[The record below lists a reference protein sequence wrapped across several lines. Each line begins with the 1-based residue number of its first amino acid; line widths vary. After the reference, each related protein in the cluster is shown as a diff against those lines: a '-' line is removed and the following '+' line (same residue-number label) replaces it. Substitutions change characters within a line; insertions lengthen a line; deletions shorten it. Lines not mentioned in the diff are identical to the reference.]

1 MARLACRVQEL
12 ESAAVAQQKEKKNLA
27 ARGRASAAAAARSA
41 AELAGARQAWRQ
53 REGEMDAQRKE
64 LQAHVGSSLCLLL
77 IGLLRRFCCGTIFFG
92 RRRRVFVARS
102 FAALPRPPKPTTP
115 APLDPSKNNR

>member
-12 ESAAVAQQKEKKNLA
+12 ESAAVAQQKEKENLA
-27 ARGRASAAAAARSA
+27 ARGRASAAAAARLA

-64 LQAHVGSSLCLLL
+64 LQAHVGSFLCLLL
-77 IGLLRRFCCGTIFFG
+77 IGLLRRFCCGTIFFWAAAARLCRALL
-92 RRRRVFVARS
+92 RRSPPAAKTHNAR
-102 FAALPRPPKPTTP
+102 
-115 APLDPSKNNR
+115 PS